1 MKWEIIFMVKRFT
14 EHLKMVKINDFHFLN
29 LVCIYMYMY
38 IRKLPELR
46 VVNNFILNTVS
57 RVCHSNSIY
66 LLLENRSYPPPSSY
80 VTKLRVNYSN
90 SIIVSM
96 PNNCILRINSEKQ
109 WCYRTMK
116 SILLLHPEVLVG
128 SALGDKLLAK
138 TITNKNKQK
147 QIKSCP

>member
-1 MKWEIIFMVKRFT
+1 MKREIIFMVQRFT
-14 EHLKMVKINDFHFLN
+14 EHLKMVKINDSHFLN

-38 IRKLPELR
+38 IQELPELR
-46 VVNNFILNTVS
+46 VLNNLILNTVS

-66 LLLENRSYPPPSSY
+66 LLLEKHSYPPPSSY

-90 SIIVSM
+90 SNIVSM
-96 PNNCILRINSEKQ
+96 PNNCIVRINLEKQ
-109 WCYRTMK
+109 WCCRTMN
-116 SILLLHPEVLVG
+116 SILLLHAEVLVG

-147 QIKSCP
+147 QIKYCP